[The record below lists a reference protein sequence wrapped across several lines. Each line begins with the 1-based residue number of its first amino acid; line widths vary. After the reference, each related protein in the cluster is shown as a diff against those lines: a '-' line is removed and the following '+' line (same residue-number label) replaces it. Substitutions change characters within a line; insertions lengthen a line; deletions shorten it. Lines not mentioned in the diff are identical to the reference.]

1 MKLIIGLGNPGEK
14 YRNNRHNIGHLVVD
28 KLARR
33 NLPSGFILRKTDVFM
48 SQSGKFVK
56 KLVDQYH
63 MDSTDLWVIHDDLDI
78 PLGGYKIQ
86 NGKGPKL
93 HNGINSIE
101 DKLGTDEFWR
111 VRVGVD
117 NRNPEDRTPGEEYVL
132 QDFTQ
137 EELKLLKPV
146 IEQICKKLATS

>member
-1 MKLIIGLGNPGEK
+1 MRLIVGLGNPGK
-14 YRNNRHNIGHLVVD
+14 DYKNTRHNIGHLVVD
-28 KLARR
+28 ALNKKP
-33 NLPSGFILRKTDVFM
+33 LPSGFIAKKSNCFM
-48 SQSGKFVK
+48 NQSGEFVK
-56 KLVDQYH
+56 KLVEQYH
-63 MDSTDLWVIHDDLDI
+63 SNPSDLWVIHDDLDI
-78 PLGGYKIQ
+78 SLGGYKIQ
-86 NGKGPKL
+86 KGKGPKL